1 MIGFVGSFQRSRERE
16 AVITVEEAQRRVLD
30 EITALDPEEVA
41 LHDALDRVLREDI
54 VAQADVPPAD
64 NSAMDGYAVRA
75 ADVRSGSDDAPVNLR
90 VIGNVGADADAT
102 VAVRPGTA
110 IRIMTGGAIPDG
122 ADAVVQV
129 EHTDAGSDV
138 VKIHRATQSGKNIR
152 LRGEDMRRGD
162 IVVPA
167 GTPIGP
173 GELGVI
179 VTVRKQRVMAG
190 PRPSV
195 AILSTGDEI
204 ISGRVPNSNS
214 YSLAALTRE
223 AGCIPHVLPPV
234 GDDREST
241 KRALQ
246 TALQCDVAVSSGGVS
261 HGAYDFVKDALD
273 DLGAE
278 TKFWQVAMKPG
289 KPVVFSRLGSR
300 LIFGL
305 PGNPVSC
312 MVGFLLFVRPA
323 LRKMMGQTSNLLF
336 PEVNVR
342 AGAPVV
348 SRGDRRTYIRVRLI
362 AENGELVAH
371 PMKSQG
377 SGVSTSMV
385 SANALACVEA
395 GTTRVEAGSYLR
407 ALVFGPILSHEWRAT
422 GDEVA
427 L

>member
-1 MIGFVGSFQRSRERE
+1 MGSFQRPRERE
-16 AVITVEEAQRRVLD
+16 GLITVEEAQQRVLA
-30 EITALDPEEVA
+30 EVAALDPEEVT
-41 LHDALDRVLREDI
+41 LDDALDRVLREDI
-54 VAQADVPPAD
+54 VAQGDVPPTD

-75 ADVRSGSDDAPVNLR
+75 ADVGSANDQSPVSLR
-90 VIGNVGADADAT
+90 VVGDVGADAGASVEVEPRT
-102 VAVRPGTA
+102 AV
-110 IRIMTGGAIPDG
+110 RIMTGGTIPRG
-122 ADAVVQV
+122 ADTVVQV
-129 EHTDAGSDV
+129 ELTDAGSDV
-138 VKIHRATQSGKNIR
+138 VKINRALASGTNIR

-179 VTVRKQRVMAG
+179 ATVRKQKVMAG

-223 AGCIPHVLPPV
+223 AGCIAHVQPPV
-234 GDDREST
+234 GDDREAT

-246 TALQCDVAVSSGGVS
+246 TALECDVVVSSGGVS

-289 KPVVFSRLGSR
+289 KPVVFSRLGTR

-323 LRKMMGQTSNLLF
+323 LRKMMGQSSNLLF

-348 SRGDRRTYIRVRLI
+348 SRGDRRTYIRVRLM
-362 AENGELVAH
+362 AEDGELVAH
-371 PMKSQG
+371 PM
-377 SGVSTSMV
+377 
-385 SANALACVEA
+385 
-395 GTTRVEAGSYLR
+395 
-407 ALVFGPILSHEWRAT
+407 
-422 GDEVA
+422 
-427 L
+427 

>member
-1 MIGFVGSFQRSRERE
+1 MIGFVGSFQRTRRRE
-16 AVITVEEAQRRVLD
+16 AVITVEEAQQRVLG

-41 LHDALDRVLREDI
+41 LDDALGRVLREDI
-54 VAQADVPPAD
+54 VAQGDVPPAD

-75 ADVRSGSDDAPVNLR
+75 ADVASADDQWPVSLR
-90 VIGNVGADADAT
+90 VVGDVGADGDASVDVEPRT
-102 VAVRPGTA
+102 AV
-110 IRIMTGGAIPDG
+110 RIMTGGAIPRG

-129 EHTDAGSDV
+129 ELTDAGSDV
-138 VKIHRATQSGKNIR
+138 VKISRALASGTNIR
-152 LRGEDMRRGD
+152 RRGEDMRRGD
-162 IVVPA
+162 LVVPA

-173 GELGVI
+173 GHLGVI
-179 VTVRKQRVMAG
+179 ATVRRQKVMAG

-223 AGCIPHVLPPV
+223 AGCIAHVLPPV
-234 GDDREST
+234 GDDRGST

-246 TALQCDVAVSSGGVS
+246 TALECDVVVSSGGVS

-273 DLGAE
+273 DLRAE

-289 KPVVFSRLGSR
+289 KPIVFSRLGSR

-362 AENGELVAH
+362 AEDGELVAH
-371 PMKSQG
+371 PMKWQG

-395 GTTRVEAGSYLR
+395 GTTRVEAGSTLR
-407 ALVFGPILSHEWRAT
+407 VLVFGPILSQDWRAT
-422 GDEVA
+422 GDAVA
-427 L
+427 Q